1 MEPGYRIINEPD
13 VRNYTITNFTSIYI
27 SHEVCIISYDVHGNY
42 IGRRVCNTTEVLCG
56 SSGN

>member
-1 MEPGYRIINEPD
+1 MEPGSRIINESD

-27 SHEVCIISYDVHGNY
+27 SHEVCIISHNHNGYP
-42 IGRRVCNTTEVLCG
+42 IGRKVCNTTEVLCG